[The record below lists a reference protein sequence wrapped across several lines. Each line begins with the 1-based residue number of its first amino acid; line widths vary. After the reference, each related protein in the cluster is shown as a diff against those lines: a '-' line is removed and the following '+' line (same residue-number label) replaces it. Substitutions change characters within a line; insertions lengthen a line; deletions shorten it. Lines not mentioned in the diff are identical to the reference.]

1 MLRLPASATK
11 AKRPLV
17 LPMSTFVHELLVARR
32 AIGDAGGFVFPGRRY
47 NTHLTGNVGT
57 FDVIAKAT
65 GIKVSAHDLR
75 RTFATGLAAGNLGAD
90 IRNYRVYLITR
101 AICVRIY
108 QKLVRDDLLPR
119 ILHPGIVSAYGATGA
134 PFLDSQPL
142 DSLPSEFAHVLR
154 FGHAMVRPNY
164 VFNDLNTYGQDLT
177 DMMLSTSGAR
187 PWRMPLDGTWMVQW
201 SHFFG
206 GGSRK
211 PNLSRRIGPH
221 FSGGLFSGEIF
232 GPIDATGSIGLPY
245 RDLLSSG
252 LVPQWSVPVLAA
264 EIRTRR
270 PSIAQLSPLLLD
282 DQART
287 REIREWFGDHRQS
300 SDLSDEDMD
309 YLAGDPPLFFYVLF
323 EAARDMSGKRL
334 GTLGSLILAETLYR
348 ALREGNQ
355 WAPAQGAEIP
365 DAFEELGRVVFGR
378 SGLGPAIEECMPDIG
393 TMAGLIAY
401 VAPSPLESVAQRAYA

>member
-1 MLRLPASATK
+1 MSISKDVAGLTSALISDP
-11 AKRPLV
+11 RND
-17 LPMSTFVHELLVARR
+17 VHAAMAQFTTLFHQLH
-32 AIGDAGGFVFPGRRY
+32 
-47 NTHLTGNVGT
+47 NN
-57 FDVIAKAT
+57 IAE
-65 GIKVSAHDLR
+65 VVE
-75 RTFATGLAAGNLGAD
+75 ATGLAAGNLGAD

-134 PFLDSQPL
+134 LFLDSQPL

-164 VFNDLNTYGQDLT
+164 VFNDLNAYGQDLT

-187 PWRMPLDGTWMVQW
+187 PWRMPLDETWMVQW

-252 LVPQWSVPVLAA
+252 LVPQWSVPALAA

-270 PSIAQLSPLLLD
+270 RSIAQLSPLLLD

-287 REIREWFGDHRQS
+287 REIREW
-300 SDLSDEDMD
+300 
-309 YLAGDPPLFFYVLF
+309 
-323 EAARDMSGKRL
+323 
-334 GTLGSLILAETLYR
+334 
-348 ALREGNQ
+348 
-355 WAPAQGAEIP
+355 
-365 DAFEELGRVVFGR
+365 LGR
-378 SGLGPAIEECMPDIG
+378 SSTIE
-393 TMAGLIAY
+393 
-401 VAPSPLESVAQRAYA
+401 